1 MSSPLNPI
9 NGVRLPELN
18 TMKAAENVAIV
29 ATINSFQFLLENRN
43 MTLAN
48 KKMNNKDPMFPNI
61 TGFKAV
67 PDARLK
73 LAMDEKPL
81 VAR

>member
-43 MTLAN
+43 MILADM
-48 KKMNNKDPMFPNI
+48 KMIKRVPMFPNI

-67 PDARLK
+67 PYARLM